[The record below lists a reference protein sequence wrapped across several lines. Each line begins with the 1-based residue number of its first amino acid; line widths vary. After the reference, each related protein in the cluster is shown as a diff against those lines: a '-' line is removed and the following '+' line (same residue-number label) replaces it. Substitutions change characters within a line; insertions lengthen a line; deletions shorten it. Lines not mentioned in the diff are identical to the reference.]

1 MAIKLL
7 GVPGEKLLDNQRE
20 ATTQDFI
27 LINHPMFFINDP
39 GRYVALVEK
48 SGGGLLEKLTI
59 PFAVGLK
66 TIRLFKESNAGK
78 ISNPLQVRYY
88 SAVPYQLGSGADR
101 QAVKYSIAPISDAV
115 DPMPRD
121 PGHDYLGE
129 AMQAVLDKGSV
140 AMKFLVQPRTSANL
154 SVEDS
159 MVEWPEAEA
168 PFHEVATIHIPAQSF
183 RTPERE
189 RFGENLSF
197 NAWHA
202 LPEHRPIGA
211 LNRLRKIV
219 YDRVSRVR
227 HEMNAVEG
235 REP

>member
-1 MAIKLL
+1 
-7 GVPGEKLLDNQRE
+7 
-20 ATTQDFI
+20 
-27 LINHPMFFINDP
+27 
-39 GRYVALVEK
+39 
-48 SGGGLLEKLTI
+48 
-59 PFAVGLK
+59 
-66 TIRLFKESNAGK
+66 
-78 ISNPLQVRYY
+78 
-88 SAVPYQLGSGADR
+88 
-101 QAVKYSIAPISDAV
+101 
-115 DPMPRD
+115 
-121 PGHDYLGE
+121 
-129 AMQAVLDKGSV
+129 
-140 AMKFLVQPRTSANL
+140 
-154 SVEDS
+154 
-159 MVEWPEAEA
+159 
-168 PFHEVATIHIPAQSF
+168 VATIHIPAQSF